1 VPFPLLHLLSA
12 WRSHSGYYNC
22 SKYEEDDEPTE
33 VNKARK
39 ALEKYLF
46 YYQRWANHDQSLR
59 LEETTKRRIQ
69 DRIEEKVTAGCG
81 TWIDWQYLIDAVSL
95 LRKCRYTL
103 KYTYPYAYF
112 LEGGKKPLVCYL
124 SS

>member
-1 VPFPLLHLLSA
+1 MCLKP

-22 SKYEEDDEPTE
+22 SKYEEDGEPTE

-95 LRKCRYTL
+95 LRKVRGGLFCTIMIILFRKEGDYYT
-103 KYTYPYAYF
+103 
-112 LEGGKKPLVCYL
+112 V
-124 SS
+124 